1 MAADNWV
8 TAESKYLNL
17 FGGKMKKKITNRLAI
32 VSITLF
38 VIMLTFSVKIDAIE
52 PGSAMAIW
60 LLDEGDGDVIND
72 SSGNENHGELQG
84 GKWIDGPSGPALSL
98 DGVNDRVIVPD
109 SDSLY
114 ADKAWTITAWVS
126 VNPAEN
132 GFGHIIGKRDDPAA
146 TANYA
151 FRTSGN
157 GQGWEAYFR
166 LNGWKGAW
174 NQGAVKKGVWLYMTA
189 TYDGTNTIKIYEN
202 GSQIG
207 AVNVGG
213 PPPRGRANVHIGGWT
228 NNTSETLNGM
238 LYDVAI
244 FNVALS
250 EADINELMDDGIA
263 GLLPVEPADKLT
275 TTWGNIKSRQ

>member
-1 MAADNWV
+1 MDCCFKLSHTIGLEEIEKMYYRFAYLGV
-8 TAESKYLNL
+8 CLLVFSLVFTFPIKAE
-17 FGGKMKKKITNRLAI
+17 
-32 VSITLF
+32 
-38 VIMLTFSVKIDAIE
+38 IE
-52 PGSAMAIW
+52 PGSAIGIW
-60 LLDEGDGDVIND
+60 LLNEGDGNTIND
-72 SSGNENHGELQG
+72 SSGNENHGELMG
-84 GKWIDGPSGPALSL
+84 GKWVDGPSGPALSL
-98 DGVNDRVIVPD
+98 NGQNDRVIVPD

-114 ADKAWTITAWVS
+114 ADKAWTITAWVN
-126 VNPAEN
+126 VNGAEN
-132 GFGHIIGKRDDPAA
+132 GFGHIIGKRDDPAG
-146 TANYA
+146 TTNYA

-157 GQGWEAYFR
+157 GAGWEAYFR

-174 NQGAVKKGVWLYMTA
+174 NQGNVKKDRWLYMTA

-228 NNTSETLNGM
+228 NNTTETLNGM

-250 EADINELMDDGIA
+250 PDDIKGLMEDGL
-263 GLLPVEPADKLT
+263 GSLLPVEPTGKIT
-275 TTWGNIKSRQ
+275 TTWGSIKTR